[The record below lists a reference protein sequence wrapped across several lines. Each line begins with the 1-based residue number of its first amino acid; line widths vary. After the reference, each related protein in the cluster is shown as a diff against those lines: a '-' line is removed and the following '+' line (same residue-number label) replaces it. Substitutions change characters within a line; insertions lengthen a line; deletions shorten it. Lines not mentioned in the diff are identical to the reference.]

1 MQPFFDWLAGLP
13 PYALYAA
20 LAGAAAVENFFPP
33 FPADTVVAFGSFLAA
48 RGQGSLAGS
57 LLATWLGNVA
67 GAMSVYALARRYGSS
82 WLASRFGS
90 PAAEARVRALYG
102 RYGVSALALS
112 RFVPGV
118 RAIVAPLAGALRV
131 PAYKAAVAIG
141 VASAIWYGGLAY
153 LAFRLGSDWDA
164 LQRAMATAGRSA
176 AVVAAALA
184 LIAVSV
190 WIVRRRRRRRA

>member
-20 LAGAAAVENFFPP
+20 LAGAAAIENFFPP

-67 GAMSVYALARRYGSS
+67 GAMAVYALGRRYGSS
-82 WLASRFGS
+82 WLASRFGGA
-90 PAAEARVRALYG
+90 AAEARVRALYG

-131 PAYKAAVAIG
+131 PAYQAAAAIG

-153 LAFRLGSDWDA
+153 LAYRLGSDWEA
-164 LQRAMATAGRSA
+164 LQRAMTAAGRSA

-184 LIAVSV
+184 LIAVGV
-190 WIVRRRRRRRA
+190 WIVRRRRRA

>member
-1 MQPFFDWLAGLP
+1 VQPFFDWLAGRP

-67 GAMSVYALARRYGSS
+67 GAMAVYALGRRYGSG
-82 WLASRFGS
+82 WLASRFGGA
-90 PAAEARVRALYG
+90 AAEARVRALYG

-131 PAYKAAVAIG
+131 PAYQAAAAIG
-141 VASAIWYGGLAY
+141 VASGIWYGGLAY
-153 LAFRLGSDWDA
+153 LAYRLGSDWEA
-164 LQRAMATAGRSA
+164 LQRAMTTAGRSA
-176 AVVAAALA
+176 AVVAAALV
-184 LIAVSV
+184 LIAVGV
-190 WIVRRRRRRRA
+190 WIVRRRRRA

>member
-20 LAGAAAVENFFPP
+20 LATAAAVENFFPP

-67 GAMSVYALARRYGSS
+67 GAMGVYALGRRYGSG
-82 WLASRFGS
+82 WLARRFGGE
-90 PAAEARVRALYG
+90 AAERRVRDLYG
-102 RYGVSALALS
+102 RYGVWALALS

-131 PAYKAAVAIG
+131 PAYKAAAAIG
-141 VASAIWYGGLAY
+141 AASAVWYGGLAY
-153 LAFRLGSDWDA
+153 LAYRLGSDWEA
-164 LQRAMATAGRSA
+164 LQRAMAAAGRTA
-176 AVVAAALA
+176 AIVAAALTT
-184 LIAVSV
+184 IGVSI
-190 WIVRRRRRRRA
+190 WLFRRRRRA

>member
-20 LAGAAAVENFFPP
+20 LAGAAAIENFFPP

-67 GAMSVYALARRYGSS
+67 GAMAVYALGRRYGSS
-82 WLASRFGS
+82 WLASRFGGA
-90 PAAEARVRALYG
+90 AAEARVRALYG

-131 PAYKAAVAIG
+131 PAHQAAAAIG

-153 LAFRLGSDWDA
+153 LAYRLGSDWEA
-164 LQRAMATAGRSA
+164 LQRAMTAAGRSA

-184 LIAVSV
+184 LIAVGV
-190 WIVRRRRRRRA
+190 WIVRRRRRA